1 MSRSSP
7 SIQVCN
13 TDGND
18 ARIWSPN
25 GDFLHHILVEGQT
38 QLISEVFWFGKF
50 RMASSAD
57 ASVQIIIHNRRQN
70 EQRTSTGTKP
80 FALVPLYMHLPTTEL
95 LEHIIHAEN
104 ANTLRNDGNTY
115 YIYQRQFTA
124 AAVV

>member
-1 MSRSSP
+1 
-7 SIQVCN
+7 V
-13 TDGND
+13 
-18 ARIWSPN
+18 
-25 GDFLHHILVEGQT
+25 
-38 QLISEVFWFGKF
+38 VFWFGKF

-57 ASVQIIIHNRRQN
+57 ASVQITIHNRQ
-70 EQRTSTGTKP
+70 QRISTGTKP

-95 LEHIIHAEN
+95 LEHIIHAKN